1 MIEIVLLGKPVAKG
15 RPRFNTATG
24 RAYTPEKT
32 AKYETM
38 LRYAAAE
45 VMGDRPPLEGPLNME
60 MLIVAPVPAS
70 WPKKKQAAALSGAL
84 RPTGKPDVD
93 NFMKVIDSC
102 NLVVWID
109 DSQITDATL
118 RKRYGDRPRMEIRV
132 WPSDSTPTT
141 GVFE

>member
-15 RPRFNTATG
+15 RPRFNRESG
-24 RAYTPEKT
+24 RAYTPAKT

-38 LRYAAAE
+38 LRYAALE
-45 VMGDRPPLEGPLNME
+45 VMGARPPLEGPLRLE
-60 MLIVAPVPAS
+60 MQIVVPIPAS
-70 WPKKKQAAALSGAL
+70 WPKKKQAAARAGEL
-84 RPTGKPDVD
+84 RPTGKPDLD

-109 DSQITDATL
+109 DGQITDSTL
-118 RKRYGDRPRMEIRV
+118 RKTYGDKPRVEIRV
-132 WPSDSTPTT
+132 WPTESPTNH